1 MLTIHHTAIRQP
13 SRQTVDAAQAAGR
26 YRYDGRLTPSAIR
39 FAMPYERLDY
49 DADAFAHL
57 SRSTPASLPVET
69 DGLTL
74 SDLALAAVRDVVDA
88 AGPSARESISHIV
101 VAQASLNEQAGESVA
116 GRMQHALELKHVVPF
131 ALGQCGTLGF
141 YTALPL
147 ASGLLRH
154 GGRMLFVAADKWV
167 YPFLRAYGD
176 FVAYGDGAAALLL
189 SDTDADDGGGSAE
202 RDGESDGGEGSGSNG
217 GARVLGHALAHG
229 DAIADPWARR
239 PAELERALIAPTVD
253 AARAALGDAGVDAAQ
268 IDCFAP
274 SGFGASFRTT
284 LAHAL
289 AIPPSRLQ
297 TRDGA
302 EHLSTADT
310 PRALARAQASLA
322 PGERRLA
329 LFCDTALAGGAGALV
344 AELRGA
350 HAAPPST
357 RTRYPS

>member
-1 MLTIHHTAIRQP
+1 MLTIHHNAIRQP

-26 YRYDGRLTPSAIR
+26 YRYDGRLAPHAIR
-39 FAMPYERLDY
+39 FAMPCERLDY
-49 DADAFAHL
+49 DDGAFAHL
-57 SRSTPASLPVET
+57 ARSAPASLPVET

-88 AGPSARESISHIV
+88 GGPSARESISHIV

-116 GRMQHALELKHVVPF
+116 GRMQHALGLKHVVPF

-141 YTALPL
+141 YAALPL
-147 ASGLLRH
+147 ASGLLRQ

-176 FVAYGDGAAALLL
+176 FVAYGDGAAAILLGET
-189 SDTDADDGGGSAE
+189 DDADA
-202 RDGESDGGEGSGSNG
+202 

-229 DAIADPWARR
+229 DAIADPWARE
-239 PAELERALIAPTVD
+239 PAEFERALVAPTVA
-253 AARAALGDAGVDAAQ
+253 AARAALGAAGVDAAQ

-274 SGFGASFRTT
+274 SGFSASFRTT

-289 AIPPSRLQ
+289 AIAPSRVQ
-297 TRDGA
+297 TRDGV

-322 PGERRLA
+322 RGERRLA

-350 HAAPPST
+350 HASPSST